1 MNVGEILLSYFLD
14 TINFHR
20 EETET
25 IAWFNKK
32 NIHNES
38 KLIGLILKQQSFS
51 LGETEME
58 RDCKH

>member
-1 MNVGEILLSYFLD
+1 MWELKVSITYYMNVGEILLSYFLD

-32 NIHNES
+32 
-38 KLIGLILKQQSFS
+38 
-51 LGETEME
+51 
-58 RDCKH
+58 KHTQ